1 MSLPPNFGQAFDLSS
16 LTKPKVD
23 PTTPLPGIEVS
34 VENLSSDIL
43 PLSLV
48 RPVIVLM
55 WSPRSAESVEMIK
68 VLGKLQIDFKE
79 AFALARVDIEAHP
92 QVAQA
97 FQTKAVPYAVAIIAE
112 QMVPLFEQ
120 SYPEAQVRMVID
132 KVLTLASEQGIGQA
146 PVEQMEAE
154 EIEAMEALEAG
165 NYVAAEAAYKKW
177 LSRKPSE
184 NLAKLGLA
192 QTQLL
197 MRTEGSDLD
206 TVISESTKNP
216 GDIALQLKAADVEMV
231 NGGVEAA
238 FTRLL
243 HAVRATSGD
252 DRTKVKNHLL
262 NLFALV
268 DPSDPRLVAARK
280 ELASALFS
288 EKH

>member
-1 MSLPPNFGQAFDLSS
+1 
-16 LTKPKVD
+16 
-23 PTTPLPGIEVS
+23 LPGIEVS

-55 WSPRSAESVEMIK
+55 WSSRSAESVEMIK
-68 VLGKLQIDFKE
+68 VLGKLEIDYKG

-120 SYPEAQVRMVID
+120 SYPEAQVRMVMD

-154 EIEAMEALEAG
+154 EIEAMDALEAG

-177 LSRKPSE
+177 LARKPSE

-192 QTQLL
+192 QTQLSL
-197 MRTEGSDLD
+197 RTEGLKLSEVIDQSTLNPSD
-206 TVISESTKNP
+206 IQ
-216 GDIALQLKAADVEMV
+216 LQLKAADVEMV
-231 NGGVEAA
+231 NGAEEAA
-238 FTRLL
+238 FARLI
-243 HAVRATSGD
+243 HVVRATSGD
-252 DRTKVKNHLL
+252 ERTKVKDHLL

-268 DPSDPRLVAARK
+268 DQSDPRLVAARK
-280 ELASALFS
+280 ELASALF
-288 EKH
+288 

>member
-23 PTTPLPGIEVS
+23 PSTPLPGIEVS

-55 WSPRSAESVEMIK
+55 WSPRSAESVEMVK
-68 VLGKLQIDFKE
+68 VLGKLEIDYKG

-120 SYPEAQVRMVID
+120 SYPEAQVRMVMD
-132 KVLTLASEQGIGQA
+132 KVLTLAAEQGIGQA

-154 EIEAMEALEAG
+154 EIEALEALEAG

-177 LSRKPSE
+177 LSRKPAE

-197 MRTEGSDLD
+197 MRTEGLELND
-206 TVISESTKNP
+206 VIEQSASNP
-216 GDIALQLKAADVEMV
+216 SVIALQLKAADVEMV

-238 FTRLL
+238 FARLI

-252 DRTKVKNHLL
+252 ERTKVKDHLL

-268 DPSDPRLVAARK
+268 DQSDPRLVAARK
-280 ELASALFS
+280 ELASALF
-288 EKH
+288 

>member
-23 PTTPLPGIEVS
+23 PSVPMPGIEVS
-34 VENLSSDIL
+34 VENLSTDIL

-48 RPVIVLM
+48 RPVIVVM
-55 WSPRSAESVEMIK
+55 WSPRSPESVDTVK
-68 VLGKLQIDFKE
+68 LLGKLEGDYKE
-79 AFALARVDIEAHP
+79 AFALARVDIETQQ

-97 FQTKAVPYAVAIIAE
+97 FQTKAIPYAVAIIAE

-120 SYPEAQVRMVID
+120 SYPETQVRMVLE
-132 KVLTLASEQGIGQA
+132 KVLTLASEQGVGAA

-165 NYVAAEAAYKKW
+165 NFVAAEAAYKKW
-177 LSRKPSE
+177 LARKPGE

-197 MRTEGSDLD
+197 IRTEGLEINTVLD
-206 TVISESTKNP
+206 ESTKNP
-216 GDIALQLKAADVEMV
+216 SDINLQLKAADVEIV

-243 HAVRATSGD
+243 HAVRATTGD
-252 DRTKVKNHLL
+252 DRNKVKDHLL

-280 ELASALFS
+280 ELASALF
-288 EKH
+288 

>member
-23 PTTPLPGIEVS
+23 TSKPMPGIEVS
-34 VENLSSDIL
+34 VENLSSNIL
-43 PLSLV
+43 PLSLL
-48 RPVIVLM
+48 RPVIVVM
-55 WSPRSAESVEMIK
+55 WSSRSPESVE
-68 VLGKLQIDFKE
+68 VVTTLGKLERDYKE

-97 FQTKAVPYAVAIIAE
+97 FQTKSIPYAVAIIAE

-120 SYPEAQVRMVID
+120 AYPEAQIKMVID
-132 KVLTLASEQGIGQA
+132 KVLTLASEQGVGQA

-154 EIEAMEALEAG
+154 EIEAMEALEIG
-165 NYVAAEAAYKKW
+165 NYLAAEAAYKKW
-177 LSRKPSE
+177 LARKPSE
-184 NLAKLGLA
+184 SLAKLGLA

-197 MRTEGSDLD
+197 MRTEGLNLN
-206 TVISESTKNP
+206 TVIDESTKNP
-216 GDIALQLKAADVEMV
+216 GDIALQLKAADVEIV

-243 HAVRATSGD
+243 HAVRATSGE
-252 DRTKVKNHLL
+252 DRTKVKDHLL

-268 DPSDPRLVAARK
+268 DQSDPRLVVARK
-280 ELASALFS
+280 ELASALF
-288 EKH
+288 

>member
-68 VLGKLQIDFKE
+68 VLGKLEVDYKG

-120 SYPEAQVRMVID
+120 SYPEAQVRMVMD

-154 EIEAMEALEAG
+154 EIEAMDALEAG
-165 NYVAAEAAYKKW
+165 NYVAAETAYKKW

-197 MRTEGSDLD
+197 MRTEGLELSE
-206 TVISESTKNP
+206 VIDQSALNP
-216 GDIALQLKAADVEMV
+216 SDIALQLKAADVEIV

-238 FTRLL
+238 FARLI

-252 DRTKVKNHLL
+252 ERTKVKDHLL

-268 DPSDPRLVAARK
+268 DQSDPRLVAARK
-280 ELASALFS
+280 ELASALF
-288 EKH
+288 

>member
-23 PTTPLPGIEVS
+23 PSTPLPGIEVS
-34 VENLSSDIL
+34 VDNLSSDIL

-55 WSPRSAESVEMIK
+55 WSPRSPESVEMIK
-68 VLGKLQIDFKE
+68 VLGKLEIDYKG
-79 AFALARVDIEAHP
+79 AFSLARVDIEAHP

-97 FQTKAVPYAVAIIAE
+97 FQTKTVPYAVAIIAE

-120 SYPEAQVRMVID
+120 SYPEAQVRMVMD

-154 EIEAMEALEAG
+154 EIEAMDALEAG

-177 LSRKPSE
+177 LSRKPAE

-197 MRTEGSDLD
+197 MRTEGLELSEVIEQSALNPSD
-206 TVISESTKNP
+206 IP
-216 GDIALQLKAADVEMV
+216 LQLKAADVEIV

-238 FTRLL
+238 FARLI

-252 DRTKVKNHLL
+252 DRTKVKDHLI

-268 DPSDPRLVAARK
+268 DQSDPRLVAARK
-280 ELASALFS
+280 ELASALF
-288 EKH
+288 

>member
-23 PTTPLPGIEVS
+23 PSTPLPGIEVS

-48 RPVIVLM
+48 RPVIVVM
-55 WSPRSAESVEMIK
+55 WTPRSAESADMVKI
-68 VLGKLQIDFKE
+68 LGKLEVDYKQ

-92 QVAQA
+92 QVGQA
-97 FQTKAVPYAVAIIAE
+97 FQTKSIPYAVAIIAE

-132 KVLTLASEQGIGQA
+132 KVLALAAEQGIGQA
-146 PVEQMEAE
+146 PVEQMEPE
-154 EIEAMEALEAG
+154 EIEALDALEAG
-165 NYVAAEAAYKKW
+165 NYPAAEAAYKKW
-177 LSRKPSE
+177 LARKPSE
-184 NLAKLGLA
+184 NFAKLGLA

-197 MRTEGSDLD
+197 MRTEGLELD
-206 TVISESTKNP
+206 TVIAESTKNP
-216 GDIALQLKAADVEMV
+216 SDIALQLKAADVEMV

-243 HAVRATSGD
+243 HAVRATAGD
-252 DRTKVKNHLL
+252 DRAKVKDHLL

-268 DPSDPRLVAARK
+268 DPTDPRLVAARK
-280 ELASALFS
+280 ELASALF
-288 EKH
+288 

>member
-216 GDIALQLKAADVEMV
+216 GDIALRLKAADVEMV

-280 ELASALFS
+280 ELASALF
-288 EKH
+288 

>member
-23 PTTPLPGIEVS
+23 PSVPMPGIEVS

-55 WSPRSAESVEMIK
+55 WSPRSVESVEMVK
-68 VLGKLQIDFKE
+68 LLGKLERDYKE

-97 FQTKAVPYAVAIIAE
+97 FQTKSIPYAVAIIAE

-120 SYPEAQVRMVID
+120 PYPEAQVRMVLD
-132 KVLTLASEQGIGQA
+132 KVLTLASEQGVGQP
-146 PVEQMEAE
+146 PVEQMEPE
-154 EIEAMEALEAG
+154 EIEAMDALEAG
-165 NYVAAEAAYKKW
+165 NLVAAEAAYKKW
-177 LSRKPSE
+177 LARKPAE

-197 MRTEGSDLD
+197 IRTEGLDLNVVIDQSTQNPSDID
-206 TVISESTKNP
+206 
-216 GDIALQLKAADVEMV
+216 LQLKAADVEIV

-243 HAVRATSGD
+243 HAVRATTGD
-252 DRTKVKNHLL
+252 DRAKVKDHLL

-268 DPSDPRLVAARK
+268 DQSDPRLVAARK
-280 ELASALFS
+280 ELASALF
-288 EKH
+288 

>member
-23 PTTPLPGIEVS
+23 PATPLPGIEVS

-48 RPVIVLM
+48 RPVIALM
-55 WSPRSAESVEMIK
+55 WSPRSTESVEMVK
-68 VLGKLQIDFKE
+68 VLGKLEIDYKG

-120 SYPEAQVRMVID
+120 SYPEAQVRMVMD
-132 KVLTLASEQGIGQA
+132 KVLTLASEQGIGKA

-154 EIEAMEALEAG
+154 EIEAMDALEAG

-197 MRTEGSDLD
+197 MRTEGLELSEVIDQSALNPSD
-206 TVISESTKNP
+206 IQ
-216 GDIALQLKAADVEMV
+216 LQLKAADVQMV

-238 FTRLL
+238 FARLI

-252 DRTKVKNHLL
+252 ERTKVKDHLL

-268 DPSDPRLVAARK
+268 DQSDPRLVAARK
-280 ELASALFS
+280 ELASALF
-288 EKH
+288 

>member
-68 VLGKLQIDFKE
+68 VLGKLEIDYKG
-79 AFALARVDIEAHP
+79 AFALARVDIEVHP

-120 SYPEAQVRMVID
+120 SYPEAQVRMVMD

-154 EIEAMEALEAG
+154 EIEAMDALEAG

-197 MRTEGSDLD
+197 MRTEGLELSE
-206 TVISESTKNP
+206 VIDQSALNP
-216 GDIALQLKAADVEMV
+216 SDIALQLKAADVEIV

-238 FTRLL
+238 FARLI

-252 DRTKVKNHLL
+252 ERTKVKDHLL

-268 DPSDPRLVAARK
+268 DQSDPRLVAARK
-280 ELASALFS
+280 ELASALF
-288 EKH
+288 

>member
-23 PTTPLPGIEVS
+23 PSVPLPGIEVS

-43 PLSLV
+43 PMSLV

-55 WSPRSAESVEMIK
+55 WSPRSAESVEMVK
-68 VLGKLQIDFKE
+68 LLGKLEIDYKV

-97 FQTKAVPYAVAIIAE
+97 FQTKSIPYAVAIIAE

-120 SYPEAQVRMVID
+120 PYPEAQVKMVLD
-132 KVLTLASEQGIGQA
+132 KVLTLASEQGVGQA
-146 PVEQMEAE
+146 PVEQMEPE
-154 EIEAMEALEAG
+154 EAEAMDALEAG
-165 NYVAAEAAYKKW
+165 DYIAAEAAYKKW
-177 LSRKPSE
+177 LSRKPAE

-197 MRTEGSDLD
+197 IRTEGLELNAVLD
-206 TVISESTKNP
+206 ESTKNP
-216 GDIALQLKAADVEMV
+216 SDIALQLKAADVEIV

-243 HAVRATSGD
+243 HAIRATSGD
-252 DRTKVKNHLL
+252 DRAKIKDHLL

-268 DPSDPRLVAARK
+268 DQSDPRLVAARK
-280 ELASALFS
+280 ELASALF
-288 EKH
+288 

>member
-48 RPVIVLM
+48 RPVIILM
-55 WSPRSAESVEMIK
+55 WSPRSAESIEMIK
-68 VLGKLQIDFKE
+68 VLGKLEIDYKS

-120 SYPEAQVRMVID
+120 SYPEAQVRMVMD

-154 EIEAMEALEAG
+154 EIEAMDALEAG

-197 MRTEGSDLD
+197 MRTEGLELSE
-206 TVISESTKNP
+206 VIDQSALNP
-216 GDIALQLKAADVEMV
+216 SDIALQLKAADVEIV

-238 FTRLL
+238 FARLI

-252 DRTKVKNHLL
+252 ERTKVKDHLL

-268 DPSDPRLVAARK
+268 DQSDPRLVAARK
-280 ELASALFS
+280 ELASALF
-288 EKH
+288 

>member
-23 PTTPLPGIEVS
+23 PSTPLPGIEVS
-34 VENLSSDIL
+34 VENLSSEIL

-55 WSPRSAESVEMIK
+55 WSSRSTESVEMIK
-68 VLGKLQIDFKE
+68 VLGKLEVDYKE
-79 AFALARVDIEAHP
+79 AFALARVNIEAHP

-97 FQTKAVPYAVAIIAE
+97 FQTKSVPYAVAIIAE

-120 SYPEAQVRMVID
+120 SYPEAQVRMVMD
-132 KVLTLASEQGIGQA
+132 KVLTLAAEQGIGQA

-154 EIEAMEALEAG
+154 ELEALEALEAG

-184 NLAKLGLA
+184 SLAKLGLA

-197 MRTEGSDLD
+197 MRTKDLELE

-216 GDIALQLKAADVEMV
+216 SDIALQLKAADVEMV

-238 FTRLL
+238 FTRLI
-243 HAVRATSGD
+243 HAVRVTSAD
-252 DRTKVKNHLL
+252 DRAKVKDHLL

-280 ELASALFS
+280 ELASALF
-288 EKH
+288 

>member
-23 PTTPLPGIEVS
+23 PSMPMPGIQVT
-34 VENLSSDIL
+34 VENLSNEIL

-55 WSPRSAESVEMIK
+55 WSSRSPESVEMIK
-68 VLGKLQIDFKE
+68 TLGKLETDYQK
-79 AFALARVDIEAHP
+79 AFALARVDIDANPE
-92 QVAQA
+92 VGQA
-97 FQTKAVPYAVAIIAE
+97 FQTKSVPYAVAIIGE

-120 SYPEAQVRMVID
+120 SYPEAQVKMVID

-146 PVEQMEAE
+146 PVEQIEPEEAE
-154 EIEAMEALEAG
+154 AMDALESG
-165 NYVAAEAAYKKW
+165 NYTAAETAYKKW
-177 LSRKPSE
+177 LARKPAE

-197 MRTEGSDLD
+197 IRTEGLVLE
-206 TVISESTKNP
+206 TVIAQSDADP
-216 GDIALQLKAADVEMV
+216 ADIDLQLKASDVEIV

-243 HAVRATSGD
+243 IAVRATNGD

-268 DPSDPRLVAARK
+268 DPSDPRLNAARK
-280 ELASALFS
+280 ELASALF
-288 EKH
+288 

>member
-23 PTTPLPGIEVS
+23 PATPLPGIEVS

-55 WSPRSAESVEMIK
+55 WSPRSTESVEMVK
-68 VLGKLQIDFKE
+68 VLGKLETDYKG

-120 SYPEAQVRMVID
+120 SYPEAQVRMVMD
-132 KVLTLASEQGIGQA
+132 KVLTLASEQGIGEA

-154 EIEAMEALEAG
+154 EIEAMDALEAG
-165 NYVAAEAAYKKW
+165 NYLAAEAAYKKW
-177 LSRKPSE
+177 LSRKPAE

-197 MRTEGSDLD
+197 MRTEGLELSEVIDQSALNPSDI
-206 TVISESTKNP
+206 T
-216 GDIALQLKAADVEMV
+216 LQLKAADVEIV

-238 FTRLL
+238 FARLI

-252 DRTKVKNHLL
+252 ERNTVKDHLL

-268 DPSDPRLVAARK
+268 DQSDPRLVAARK
-280 ELASALFS
+280 ELASALF
-288 EKH
+288 

>member
-23 PTTPLPGIEVS
+23 PATPLPGIEVS

-48 RPVIVLM
+48 RPVIILM
-55 WSPRSAESVEMIK
+55 WSPRSTESVEMVK
-68 VLGKLQIDFKE
+68 VLGKLEIDYKG

-120 SYPEAQVRMVID
+120 SYPEAQVRMVMD

-154 EIEAMEALEAG
+154 EIEAMDALEAG

-197 MRTEGSDLD
+197 MRTEGLELSEVIDQSALNPSDI
-206 TVISESTKNP
+206 T
-216 GDIALQLKAADVEMV
+216 LQLKAADVEMV

-238 FTRLL
+238 FARLI

-252 DRTKVKNHLL
+252 ERTKVKDHLL

-268 DPSDPRLVAARK
+268 DQSDPRLVAARK
-280 ELASALFS
+280 ELASALF
-288 EKH
+288 

>member
-23 PTTPLPGIEVS
+23 PSIPLPGIEVS
-34 VENLSSDIL
+34 VENLSGDIL

-55 WSPRSAESVEMIK
+55 WSPRSPESVEMIK
-68 VLGKLQIDFKE
+68 VLGKLEGDYKE
-79 AFALARVDIEAHP
+79 AFALARVDIESHP

-97 FQTKAVPYAVAIIAE
+97 FQTKTVPYAVAIIAE

-120 SYPEAQVRMVID
+120 SYPEAQVRMVLD

-154 EIEAMEALEAG
+154 EIEAMDALEAG

-177 LSRKPSE
+177 LSRKPGE

-197 MRTEGSDLD
+197 IRTEGLELNVVLD
-206 TVISESTKNP
+206 ESTKNP
-216 GDIALQLKAADVEMV
+216 TDIALQLRAADVEIV

-238 FTRLL
+238 FARLIQ
-243 HAVRATSGD
+243 AVRSTSGD
-252 DRTKVKNHLL
+252 ERTKVKDHLL

-268 DPSDPRLVAARK
+268 DQSDPRLVAARK
-280 ELASALFS
+280 ELASALF
-288 EKH
+288 

>member
-23 PTTPLPGIEVS
+23 PSTPLPGIEVS

-48 RPVIVLM
+48 RPVIVVM
-55 WSPRSAESVEMIK
+55 WTPRSAESADMVKI
-68 VLGKLQIDFKE
+68 LGKLEVDYKQ

-92 QVAQA
+92 QVGQA
-97 FQTKAVPYAVAIIAE
+97 FQTKSIPYAVAIIAE

-120 SYPEAQVRMVID
+120 SYPEAQVRMVIE
-132 KVLTLASEQGIGQA
+132 KVLALAAEQGIGQA

-154 EIEAMEALEAG
+154 EIEALDALEAG
-165 NYVAAEAAYKKW
+165 NYPAAEAAYKKW
-177 LSRKPSE
+177 LARKPSE
-184 NLAKLGLA
+184 NFAKLGLA

-197 MRTEGSDLD
+197 MRTEGLELD
-206 TVISESTKNP
+206 TVITESTKNP
-216 GDIALQLKAADVEMV
+216 SDIALQLKAADVEMV

-243 HAVRATSGD
+243 HAVRATAGD
-252 DRTKVKNHLL
+252 DRAKVKDHLL

-268 DPSDPRLVAARK
+268 DPTDPRLVAARK
-280 ELASALFS
+280 ELASALF
-288 EKH
+288 

>member
-23 PTTPLPGIEVS
+23 PSVPMPGIEVS
-34 VENLSSDIL
+34 VENLSSEIL

-55 WSPRSAESVEMIK
+55 WSPRSVESVEMVK
-68 VLGKLQIDFKE
+68 LLGKLEGDYKE
-79 AFALARVDIEAHP
+79 AFALARVDIQAHP

-97 FQTKAVPYAVAIIAE
+97 FQTKSIPYAVAIIAE

-120 SYPEAQVRMVID
+120 PYPEAQVRMVLD
-132 KVLTLASEQGIGQA
+132 KVLTLASEQGVGQA
-146 PVEQMEAE
+146 PVEQMEPE
-154 EIEAMEALEAG
+154 EIEAMDALEAG
-165 NYVAAEAAYKKW
+165 NLVAAEAAYKKW
-177 LSRKPSE
+177 LARKPAE

-197 MRTEGSDLD
+197 IRTEALDLNAVIDQSTQNPSDID
-206 TVISESTKNP
+206 
-216 GDIALQLKAADVEMV
+216 LQLKAADVEIV

-243 HAVRATSGD
+243 HAIRATTGD
-252 DRTKVKNHLL
+252 DRAKVKNHLL
-262 NLFALV
+262 NLFSLV
-268 DPSDPRLVAARK
+268 DQSDPRLVAARK
-280 ELASALFS
+280 ELASALF
-288 EKH
+288 

>member
-16 LTKPKVD
+16 LTKPKID
-23 PTTPLPGIEVS
+23 PSVPMPGLEVS
-34 VENLSSDIL
+34 IENLSSEIL

-55 WSPRSAESVEMIK
+55 WSSRSVESVEMVK
-68 VLGKLQIDFKE
+68 LLGKLETDYKE
-79 AFALARVDIEAHP
+79 AFALARVDIEVHP

-97 FQTKAVPYAVAIIAE
+97 FQTKSIPYAVAIIAE

-120 SYPEAQVRMVID
+120 PYPEAQVRMVLD
-132 KVLTLASEQGIGQA
+132 KVLTLAAEQGVGQA
-146 PVEQMEAE
+146 PVEQMEPE
-154 EIEAMEALEAG
+154 EIEAMDALEAG
-165 NYVAAEAAYKKW
+165 NLVAAEAAYKKW
-177 LSRKPSE
+177 LARKPAE

-197 MRTEGSDLD
+197 IRTEALDLNSVIEQSTQNPSDID
-206 TVISESTKNP
+206 
-216 GDIALQLKAADVEMV
+216 LQLKAADVEIV

-243 HAVRATSGD
+243 HAIRATTGD
-252 DRTKVKNHLL
+252 DRAKVKDHLL

-268 DPSDPRLVAARK
+268 DQSDPRLVAARK
-280 ELASALFS
+280 ELASALF
-288 EKH
+288 

>member
-68 VLGKLQIDFKE
+68 VLGKLEVDYKG

-112 QMVPLFEQ
+112 QMIPLFEQ
-120 SYPEAQVRMVID
+120 SYPEAQVRMVMD

-154 EIEAMEALEAG
+154 EIEAMDALEAG

-197 MRTEGSDLD
+197 MRTEGLELSE
-206 TVISESTKNP
+206 VIDQSALNP
-216 GDIALQLKAADVEMV
+216 SDIALQLKAADVEIV

-238 FTRLL
+238 FARLI

-252 DRTKVKNHLL
+252 ERTKVKDHLL

-268 DPSDPRLVAARK
+268 DQSDPRLVAARK
-280 ELASALFS
+280 ELASALF
-288 EKH
+288 

>member
-23 PTTPLPGIEVS
+23 PSTPLPGIEVS

-55 WSPRSAESVEMIK
+55 WSPRSKESIEMVN
-68 VLGKLQIDFKE
+68 VLGKLEIDYKE

-97 FQTKAVPYAVAIIAE
+97 FQTKSIPYAVAIIAE

-120 SYPEAQVRMVID
+120 AYPEAQVRMVMD

-165 NYVAAEAAYKKW
+165 NYVAAEEAYKKW

-197 MRTEGSDLD
+197 IRTEGLDLEV
-206 TVISESTKNP
+206 VIDESTKNP
-216 GDIALQLKAADVEMV
+216 GDISLQLKAADVEIV

-243 HAVRATSGD
+243 HAVRATTGD
-252 DRTKVKNHLL
+252 DRAKVKDHLL
-262 NLFALV
+262 KHFVLV
-268 DPSDPRLVAARK
+268 DPNDPRLVSARK
-280 ELASALFS
+280 ELASALF
-288 EKH
+288 